1 MKIDANRWYKFRE
14 MLNNASQIQHA
25 LNILK
30 TNKDHKMI
38 IDGNKFIIGSGE
50 VIFEGESYFW
60 RTDTFPRWVGEF
72 ILKGR
77 KLRSGLATPMARYY
91 GYQVLDYLC
100 PYRRLSVSAIIDNGD
115 DFTDYEFLQVAYDL
129 YSDNRALDWCRKN
142 IKKYPP
148 LIEIGENGER
158 RLYYYILEEKHY
170 FSVFRNNKYE
180 RYMDEFSFFFR
191 LMGGVK
197 W

>member
-1 MKIDANRWYKFRE
+1 MKIDENRWYKFRE
-14 MLNNASQIQHA
+14 MLNNASQIQRA
-25 LNILK
+25 LNILNS
-30 TNKDHKMI
+30 NKDHAI
-38 IDGNKFIIGSGE
+38 RIEDNKFIIYSDKDLFDGE
-50 VIFEGESYFW
+50 YYFW
-60 RTDTFPRWVGEF
+60 RTDEFPRWVGEF
-72 ILKGR
+72 VLKGR

-91 GYQVLDYLC
+91 GYRVLDYLC

-115 DFTDYEFLQVAYDL
+115 DFTDYEFLRVAYDL